1 MQLEDEL
8 KNLKDSESKLNHF
21 RAQKINRTDGTT
33 KISIEKCCSSEVA
46 TVPIN
51 TSIIG
56 GKFGKIYIYEV

>member
-21 RAQKINRTDGTT
+21 RAQKTNQTDGTT
-33 KISIEKCCSSEVA
+33 KISTEKCCGSEVA
-46 TVPIN
+46 TVSID
-51 TSIIG
+51 TLIIG